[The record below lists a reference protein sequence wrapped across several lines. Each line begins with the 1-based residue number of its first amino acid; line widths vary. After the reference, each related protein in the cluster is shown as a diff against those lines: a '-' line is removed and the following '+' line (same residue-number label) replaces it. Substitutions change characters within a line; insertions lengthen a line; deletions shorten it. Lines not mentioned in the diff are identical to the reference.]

1 MISIV
6 EGKLTINFEQ
16 QEWEIRKYDDCQ
28 EYKTINQKLD
38 KVKGVDIIGIKND
51 SKLYLIEIKD
61 FTDNEVV
68 FLERCEYKIDNFT
81 SPLVKKIADS
91 IFGSLNIHRTLT
103 ENVDFWKSFNEK
115 FIKQNDL
122 LIVFWL
128 DGNLNAH
135 APNFSKTQLLLNIKR
150 KLKGIK
156 AHIIITDSSKNN
168 IIRNT
173 NHNYI

>member
-1 MISIV
+1 MISVI

-16 QEWEIRKYDDCQ
+16 QEWEIKKYDDCQ

-61 FTDNEVV
+61 FTGNEVSY
-68 FLERCEYKIDNFT
+68 LENCEYKINNFT
-81 SPLVKKIADS
+81 SPLAKKISDS
-91 IFGSLNIHRTLT
+91 IFGSLNIHRNLT
-103 ENVDFWKSFNEK
+103 QNLAFWKSFNEK
-115 FIKQNDL
+115 YIDQNDL

-128 DGNLNAH
+128 DGNLKAH

-150 KLKGIK
+150 KLKGLK

-173 NHNYI
+173 NHNYT